1 MTYLEFLAMAFVVNI
16 VHVVVTGEPFMIT
29 LP

>member
-1 MTYLEFLAMAFVVNI
+1 MTYIEIFVVAFVINS
-16 VHVVVTGEPFMIT
+16 VHVMVTGEPFMIT

>member
-1 MTYLEFLAMAFVVNI
+1 MTYIEFLAFAFVVNAI
-16 VHVVVTGEPFMIT
+16 HVAVTGEPFMIT

>member
-1 MTYLEFLAMAFVVNI
+1 MTYLEFLAVAFVVNF
-16 VHVVVTGEPFMIT
+16 VHVAVTGEPFMIT

>member
-1 MTYLEFLAMAFVVNI
+1 MTYLDFLAVAFIVNL
-16 VHVVVTGEPFMIT
+16 VHVAVTGEPFMIT